1 MIWYLLLTK
10 RVWYVALQLCLF
22 VDVDIE
28 DVVELTDWVL
38 LIRKRH
44 TVQLSVSHNM
54 VDAN

>member
-1 MIWYLLLTK
+1 MVLTNL
-10 RVWYVALQLCLF
+10 VWYVALQLCLF

-38 LIRKRH
+38 LIRKKR